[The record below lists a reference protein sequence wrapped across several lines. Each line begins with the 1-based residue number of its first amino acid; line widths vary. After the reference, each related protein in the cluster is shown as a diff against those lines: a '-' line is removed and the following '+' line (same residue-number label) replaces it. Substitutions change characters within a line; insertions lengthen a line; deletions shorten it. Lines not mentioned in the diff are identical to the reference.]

1 MALGTGSWGYE
12 LFVVTTWDG
21 YTRQFQSLSEER
33 NLKFTGTF
41 WESKMDR
48 RAFLSRSASVT
59 FGATLVSAPG
69 LMLGDRTFSHAQS
82 PPVPNNNLMD
92 SKLMD
97 TDARALRS
105 LAQTYF
111 DGAYE
116 MDADKFASI
125 FHPSSSVTKVGDDGN
140 VSVTPIATW
149 LAAVRNLKAPKQQ
162 GLERHDQILSIDVDG
177 ELALVKLKL
186 QIPPRYFTDL
196 LSCLK
201 VNGTWKIAQKVMTS
215 KT

>member
-1 MALGTGSWGYE
+1 MKAVRCNNFLGWLYPAILIS
-12 LFVVTTWDG
+12 
-21 YTRQFQSLSEER
+21 SEER
-33 NLKFTGTF
+33 NLNPQGLL
-41 WESKMDR
+41 ESRVSKMDR
-48 RAFLSRSASVT
+48 RAFLSRSASVII
-59 FGATLVSAPG
+59 GATLVSTPG
-69 LMLGDRTFSHAQS
+69 LMLGDRTFSHARS

-92 SKLMD
+92 NKLMD
-97 TDARALRS
+97 ADARALHS

-140 VSVTPIATW
+140 VSVTPIGMW
-149 LAAVRNLKAPKQQ
+149 LAAVRNMKAPKQQ

-177 ELALVKLKL
+177 ELALLKLKL
-186 QIPPRYFTDL
+186 QIPPRYFTDM

-201 VNGTWKIAQKVMTS
+201 VNGTWKIA
-215 KT
+215 

>member
-1 MALGTGSWGYE
+1 M
-12 LFVVTTWDG
+12 
-21 YTRQFQSLSEER
+21 
-33 NLKFTGTF
+33 LKIH
-41 WESKMDR
+41 R
-48 RAFLSRSASVT
+48 RTFLSRFAGVTGAALCSV
-59 FGATLVSAPG
+59 PG
-69 LMLGDRTFSHAQS
+69 LMLGDRTFGHAQS
-82 PPVPNNNLMD
+82 PAVPDNNP
-92 SKLMD
+92 MD
-97 TDARALRS
+97 TDVRALRS

-111 DGAYE
+111 DAAYE

-140 VSVTPIATW
+140 VGVTPIAMW
-149 LAAVRNLKAPKQQ
+149 LAAVRNIKAPKQQ
-162 GLERHDQILSIDVDG
+162 GLERHDQILSIDVER

-186 QIPPRYFTDL
+186 QIPPRYFTDM